1 MVVFASAAGVSAVL
15 LEATGVAVEAATRA
29 GALRELGVTGDEV
42 AAAESEAA
50 EAEARMRA
58 ALERLAAGE

>member
-1 MVVFASAAGVSAVL
+1 MPTFTTPGGVSVVL
-15 LEATGVAVEAATRA
+15 LEATDVAVEAATRA
-29 GALRELGVTGDEV
+29 GALRELGAAGDEV

>member
-1 MVVFASAAGVSAVL
+1 M
-15 LEATGVAVEAATRA
+15 EAATRA
-29 GALRELGVTGDEV
+29 GALRELGAAGDEV
-42 AAAESEAA
+42 AVAESEAA

>member
-1 MVVFASAAGVSAVL
+1 MPTFTTPGGAPADL

-29 GALRELGVTGDEV
+29 GALRELGVAGDEV
-42 AAAESEAA
+42 AVAESEAA
-50 EAEARMRA
+50 EAQARMRA